1 MKAAFLGSAI
11 AGLLALAT
19 LAASWPGSPLRA
31 GAPERSDVPSV
42 VFLAATACAF
52 VAYVVALLVIRRRGD
67 GLFVV
72 CALALAIQ
80 LIPLAGPLVLSQDAY
95 AYWDYG
101 RLTARHDANPY
112 VVSPAR
118 FPRDPANRSMASAW
132 RTTTSVYGPVFT
144 GASAGLAQTSG
155 RAEVVAF
162 EFRLAAAIGTL
173 ALVAAAAFLA
183 PLPAF
188 AAAFVGWNPLLAIDF
203 AGGGHND
210 VWMMVLVLG
219 ALALAARHPGWSGSG
234 WALAGSVKWVAIAL
248 LPLNLIRSARGQA
261 RAAAIGFVAAA
272 AVIAV
277 AASLAFGTA
286 WFTAMGP
293 VAHRHAAWAVPS
305 RLGALGLPGW
315 LALMPLVAAAPW
327 LVHSA
332 RNGRSRMGLASGLL
346 LLGTPWLLPWYAV
359 WAVPLAAV
367 EEDMAAWI
375 MTLVLC
381 AYLLP
386 DRVPI

>member
-1 MKAAFLGSAI
+1 MRTLTSSRPHASP
-11 AGLLALAT
+11 AT
-19 LAASWPGSPLRA
+19 RQTDRWRRPGAPPPPCTARCSPAPPPGSPRQA
-31 GAPERSDVPSV
+31 GARRSLPSSSGS
-42 VFLAATACAF
+42 
-52 VAYVVALLVIRRRGD
+52 R
-67 GLFVV
+67 
-72 CALALAIQ
+72 
-80 LIPLAGPLVLSQDAY
+80 
-95 AYWDYG
+95 
-101 RLTARHDANPY
+101 
-112 VVSPAR
+112 
-118 FPRDPANRSMASAW
+118 PR
-132 RTTTSVYGPVFT
+132 
-144 GASAGLAQTSG
+144 SG
-155 RAEVVAF
+155 RWHW
-162 EFRLAAAIGTL
+162 
-173 ALVAAAAFLA
+173 A

-210 VWMMVLVLG
+210 VWMMALVLG

-293 VAHRHAAWAVPS
+293 VAQRHAAWAVPS

-327 LVHSA
+327 LVHS
-332 RNGRSRMGLASGLL
+332 
-346 LLGTPWLLPWYAV
+346 
-359 WAVPLAAV
+359 
-367 EEDMAAWI
+367 
-375 MTLVLC
+375 
-381 AYLLP
+381 
-386 DRVPI
+386 